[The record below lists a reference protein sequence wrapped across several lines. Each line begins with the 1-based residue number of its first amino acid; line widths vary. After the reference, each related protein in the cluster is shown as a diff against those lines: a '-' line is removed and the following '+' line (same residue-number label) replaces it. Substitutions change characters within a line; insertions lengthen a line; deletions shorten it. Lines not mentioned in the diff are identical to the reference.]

1 MDTPRFETETTREA
15 DLAWHYETETVREIS
30 TTLNAL
36 LADLFTLF
44 VKTKSFRWH
53 ASGPNFASSYLMLGE
68 QANQLLEDLDLVAER
83 VRKIGGSTIH
93 SVEHVL
99 RLARLLGNDA
109 EAISPLDMLS
119 ELRSDNRRL
128 IEFLRDAHLIC
139 TDYVDIASASVLQ
152 TLIDNAEK
160 RTWFLTETIRLT

>member
-1 MDTPRFETETTREA
+1 MNTSRFEPEHTREQ
-15 DLAWHYETETVREIS
+15 DLAWNDETETVREIS

-44 VKTKSFRWH
+44 VKTKNFRWH
-53 ASGPNFASSYLMLGE
+53 VSGPHLPSYYLMFGE

-109 EAISPLDMLS
+109 DAISPPNMLN
-119 ELRSDNRRL
+119 ELRLDNRRL
-128 IEFLRDAHLIC
+128 TGFLRDAHLIC

-152 TLIDNAEK
+152 TLIDNAER